1 MNLNGLLDNTQ
12 AYKDFPWLKSLVNV
26 LNSVIAPIL
35 IVIGA
40 IGIIYAIYLGVML
53 AKAENA
59 EKREEAKKRII
70 NVIVAIVITAAL
82 VFLMYL
88 FSNNL
93 DWFIGKAQE
102 HAADTDGDGKIS
114 QKEADAWN
122 AAHPDNPIT
131 ATVTRI
137 GLLAFRAI
145 RLFF

>member
-1 MNLNGLLDNTQ
+1 MNLNGLLDNAK
-12 AYKDFPWLKSLVNV
+12 AYADFPWLENLVNV
-26 LNSVIAPIL
+26 LQSVIAPIL

-40 IGIIYAIYLGVML
+40 VGIIYAIYLGVML

-82 VFLMYL
+82 IFLMYL

-102 HAADTDGDGKIS
+102 
-114 QKEADAWN
+114 DAEVS
-122 AAHPDNPIT
+122 T
-131 ATVTRI
+131 TTTKI
-137 GLLAFRAI
+137 GLLKN
-145 RLFF
+145 LLLK